1 MKIFIPSSILEIVE
15 SLDYKIDKIG
25 QSDSKVLIYDDYIL
39 KINKDNYEARN
50 EINIYE
56 QLSSKLPIGKII
68 KYEIKDGYIYILRE
82 KLKGLPLSDDYYMN
96 RPKLLL
102 NLAFDALEILEN
114 VDIKGLKLKDS
125 IEEIINIG
133 IKNKDKLDIL
143 AINNE
148 LNCNFNDANEI
159 INFLKSNKPKINALC
174 HGDLC
179 LPNIICDGNKIVGF
193 IDVGMSGLSNYWH
206 DIAIAYRSIK
216 YNYLGYYGKAYSG
229 FSDEMFFKHLK
240 EVNKDMIFYFLLLD
254 EMFG

>member
-96 RPKLLL
+96 RPNLLL

-143 AINNE
+143 DINNE

-254 EMFG
+254 EMLG

>member
-25 QSDSKVLIYDDYIL
+25 QSDSKVLIYDNYIM

-68 KYEIKDGYIYILRE
+68 KYEIRDGYVYILRE
-82 KLKGLPLSDDYYMN
+82 KLKGLSLANDYYMK

-102 NLAFDALEILEN
+102 DLMFDALKILEN
-114 VDIKGLKLKDS
+114 VDIKDLKLKDS

-133 IKNKDKLDIL
+133 IKNRDKLDVL
-143 AINNE
+143 AINKE
-148 LNCNFNDANEI
+148 LNYNFKNVNEI
-159 INFLKSNKPKINALC
+159 INYLKANKPEINVLC

-193 IDVGMSGLSNYWH
+193 IDVGMAGLSNYWH
-206 DIAIAYRSIK
+206 DIAISYRSIK
-216 YNYLGYYGKAYSG
+216 YNYLGYYGKSYSG
-229 FSDEMFFKHLK
+229 FSDDMFFSYLK
-240 EVNKDMIFYFLLLD
+240 EENKEMIFYFLLLD
-254 EMFG
+254 ELFG

>member
-114 VDIKGLKLKDS
+114 VDIKDLKLKDS

-133 IKNKDKLDIL
+133 IKNKIKLDIL

-148 LNCNFNDANEI
+148 LNCNFKDANEI
-159 INFLKSNKPKINALC
+159 INFLKSNKPEINALC

-193 IDVGMSGLSNYWH
+193 IDVGMVGLSNYWH

-229 FSDEMFFKHLK
+229 FSDDMFFKHLK

-254 EMFG
+254 EVFG

>member
-25 QSDSKVLIYDDYIL
+25 QSDSVVLIYDDYIL
-39 KINKDNYEARN
+39 KINKDNCEARN

-68 KYEIKDGYIYILRE
+68 KYEKKDGYIYILRE

-102 NLAFDALEILEN
+102 NLTFDALEILEN

-148 LNCNFNDANEI
+148 LNCNFKDANEI
-159 INFLKSNKPKINALC
+159 INFLKSNKPEINALC

-193 IDVGMSGLSNYWH
+193 IDVGMTGLSNYWH

-216 YNYLGYYGKAYSG
+216 YNYLGYYGRS
-229 FSDEMFFKHLK
+229 
-240 EVNKDMIFYFLLLD
+240 
-254 EMFG
+254 

>member
-25 QSDSKVLIYDDYIL
+25 QSDSMVLIYDDYIL

-148 LNCNFNDANEI
+148 LNCNFKDANEI
-159 INFLKSNKPKINALC
+159 INFLKSNKPEINALC

-193 IDVGMSGLSNYWH
+193 IDVGMTGLSNYWH

-216 YNYLGYYGKAYSG
+216 YNYLGFYGKAYSG
-229 FSDEMFFKHLK
+229 FSDDMFFSYLK